1 MKIIDLSPVLSSK
14 MQIYPG
20 DAPLLIEQNLDGGF
34 CTGNLSMSLHVGSHT
49 DFAMHCGMNTA
60 ASEEISLSYFVGEA
74 VCIGVKANLNEAI
87 KFQIQPHPKNA
98 QILLLNVHCEFKDE
112 QDFFINSPFL
122 DEDFLNLAQ
131 QNGFKTIATNL
142 STIDAHGSNLRHK
155 EAFERGVQIIEC
167 LVNLKPLEDK
177 TFFFSAAPL
186 KIANADAAPLRAYAI
201 LQS

>member
-1 MKIIDLSPVLSSK
+1 MKIIDLSPVLSPK

-34 CTGNLSMSLHVGSHT
+34 CTGNLSMSLHSGSHT
-49 DFAMHCGMNTA
+49 DFAMHCGMSA
-60 ASEEISLSYFVGEA
+60 VASEEISLSYFVGEA
-74 VCIGVKANLNEAI
+74 VCIGVKANSNEAI
-87 KFQIQPHPKNA
+87 KFQMPPNPKNA
-98 QILLLNVHCEFKDE
+98 QILLLNVHYEFKNSE
-112 QDFFINSPFL
+112 DFFINSPFL
-122 DEDFLNLAQ
+122 DEDFLNLAKK
-131 QNGFKTIATNL
+131 NGFKTIATNL

-155 EAFERGVQIIEC
+155 EAFERGIQIIEC